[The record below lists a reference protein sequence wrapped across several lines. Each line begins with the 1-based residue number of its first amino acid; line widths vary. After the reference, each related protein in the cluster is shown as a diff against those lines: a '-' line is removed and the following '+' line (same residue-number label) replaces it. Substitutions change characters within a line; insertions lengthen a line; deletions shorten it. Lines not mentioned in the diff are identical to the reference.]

1 MTSSELHCLSSTWL
15 NEGRLWGETK
25 DVKVLARYNQS
36 NRMATCEY
44 SILKLDTKDDFVHS
58 NDYLNE
64 DVNEEMMVE
73 MSWLWTISGR
83 PALTQRQL
91 ILLRSP
97 S

>member
-1 MTSSELHCLSSTWL
+1 MVS
-15 NEGRLWGETK
+15 
-25 DVKVLARYNQS
+25 
-36 NRMATCEY
+36 CEY
-44 SILKLDTKDDFVHS
+44 SILKLDFQYTKDDFVHS
-58 NDYLNE
+58 NEYLND
-64 DVNEEMMVE
+64 DVNDEMMVE